1 MDTLMQKLVKRLVGL
16 GCSLLLLASPAAADW
31 TWNVGYHNP
40 AGSTVGLNL
49 LYLGQTFGFEAGL
62 GWLDV
67 RADSDDSKDDKV
79 NSDDDKKTGGSF
91 AAAGDVNLKYFF
103 GSGTFRPYAQAG
115 VGVGLG
121 ARTGSGAGA
130 STGGGFAGLGLLI
143 GSPSFYGYGAY
154 NLDGSR
160 NAFGQAGLGFDL

>member
-16 GCSLLLLASPAAADW
+16 ACSLLLLASPAVADW

-49 LYLGQTFGFEAGL
+49 LYLGPTFGFEAGL
-62 GWLDV
+62 GWIDV
-67 RADSDDSKDDKV
+67 RADSDD
-79 NSDDDKKTGGSF
+79 DKKTDGSF
-91 AAAGDVNLKYFF
+91 AAAGDVNLKYFVS
-103 GSGTFRPYAQAG
+103 SGKVRPYAQAG
-115 VGVGLG
+115 VAIGFG

-154 NLDGSR
+154 DLDGSR
-160 NAFGQAGLGFDL
+160 SAFVQAGLGFDL